1 LVVFETLSYVD
12 AHLHLADSRY
22 TGQIGRMINDANE
35 NHVSRLL
42 SNALDYETSL
52 QTLEIAKRYNSIVL
66 AAIGVHPWTAN
77 NRPDCQLEKFE
88 ELIKANENYVKAIG
102 EIGLD
107 GKYPQDRL
115 TRGRQ
120 RDVFEFFLQV
130 AERRS
135 LPVIVHSRL
144 AVDEVLQT
152 LSTFNLP
159 RVLLHWYNGPV
170 QKLDLVRDRGYM
182 ISASPIVLY
191 ARRIIEIARAA
202 DLKLILTETD
212 GPATYHGPFEGMQT
226 RPSFVIEVVK
236 KLAEIKSESVETV
249 RETIVDNFRRLL
261 GDVK

>member
-52 QTLEIAKRYNSIVL
+52 QTLEIAKRYDSIVL

-77 NRPDCQLEKFE
+77 GRVDCQLEKFE
-88 ELIKANENYVKAIG
+88 ELIKANEKHVKAIG

-107 GKYPQDRL
+107 GKYTQDAV
-115 TRGRQ
+115 TRKRQ
-120 RDVFEFFLQV
+120 REVFEFFLQV

-144 AVDEVLQT
+144 AVDEALQT

-159 RVLLHWYNGPV
+159 RVLIHWYDGPV

-182 ISASPIVLY
+182 ISTSPIVLY
-191 ARRIIEIARAA
+191 TRRIIEIARAA
-202 DLKLILTETD
+202 DLKMILTETD
-212 GPATYHGPFEGMQT
+212 GPTTYHGPFEGTQT